1 MRITLLVCQV
11 LLTLILADCADAADK
26 AAPQPT
32 TAVQHE
38 QKLEKQV
45 TVKLD
50 YLLFLPEGYSKEE
63 KKWPLILFLHGS
75 GERGENLEK
84 VKRHGPLKMVGKQK
98 DFPFIVLSPQ
108 CPKGLWW
115 SHRAESL
122 VALLDEV
129 ISLYEVDNNRIYLTG
144 LSLGGFGTWH
154 LACGYPER
162 FAAIAPICGG
172 GELYLAERLKNVP
185 VWAFHG
191 AKDKAVPLERSQEMV
206 DKIKKAGGN
215 ARLTVYPKAG
225 HNAWTA
231 TYSNPELYKWF
242 LSHEKRKRVNK

>member
-1 MRITLLVCQV
+1 MRIKLLVCQV
-11 LLTLILADCADAADK
+11 LLTLILAGCGGVAEK
-26 AAPQPT
+26 ATQHPMS
-32 TAVQHE
+32 AVQYE

-63 KKWPLILFLHGS
+63 KKLPLIRFLHGS
-75 GERGENLEK
+75 GERGKNLK
-84 VKRHGPLKMVGKQK
+84 LVKINGPLKNVEQQK
-98 DFPFIVLSPQ
+98 DLPFIVVSPQ

-206 DKIKKAGGN
+206 DKIEKIGGN
-215 ARLTVYPKAG
+215 ARLTVYPNTG

-231 TYSNPELYKWF
+231 TYGNPELYKWF
-242 LSHEKRKRVNK
+242 LSHKK